1 MKEIVPGFYNVT
13 GLRAGRVYVIVDS
26 DGLTVIDASL
36 DGSAQKIIGQIEA
49 LGHTA
54 ADVKRILITHA
65 HMDHVGGLPELQK
78 LTGAE
83 VIAHEIEKPVVQG
96 ETPSIRAGGKSAGI
110 LPGTPVDRTL
120 TDGEVIE
127 DVMDGLQVI
136 FTPGH
141 SYGHIAFWQPDKRL
155 LITGDAM
162 MHFLGRL
169 SLPFAAFT
177 PDMDEAKRSIKKLAE
192 LDVEVACFGHGPPIT
207 TDAGVAIRQFAE
219 RVGAV

>member
-13 GLRAGRVYVIVDS
+13 GLRAGRVYVIVDP
-26 DGLTVIDASL
+26 DGLTVIDTSIPP
-36 DGSAQKIIGQIEA
+36 GSAKKIIRQIEG

-54 ADVKRILITHA
+54 ADVKRIVITHA
-65 HMDHVGGLPELQK
+65 DGDHIGGLPELQK

-83 VIAHEIEKPVVQG
+83 VIAHEIEKPAIEG
-96 ETPSIRAGGKSAGI
+96 NGGTTI
-110 LPGTPVDRTL
+110 DRTV
-120 TDGEVIE
+120 TDGEVINE
-127 DVMDGLQVI
+127 VLGGLQVI

-192 LDVEVACFGHGPPIT
+192 LDVEVACFGHGAPIT
-207 TDAGVAIRQFAE
+207 TGAGVAIRKFAE
-219 RVGAV
+219 RVGVV